1 MMKVTI
7 PNDLRNRILRRCSSG
22 RERSGFTMVE
32 IALCLAIIGFALVA
46 IVGVLP
52 YAMDVQKFNRLD
64 TIVLQDSTIFTDAI
78 RGGARS
84 MDDIANYVVAI
95 TNYPTFIFGG
105 KMAPQPPIGYVGPMT
120 GREIIGLLSTPKF
133 VPGAGPGRFTSN
145 YVVAIVRS
153 ISGPANE
160 KFPQK
165 NQIVQDLGLTYKLIS
180 EVVPCSFGNG
190 SWTNTSALHEL
201 RLTFRYP
208 YVIGR
213 GTLGP
218 GRQVFR
224 TTIGGLLRT
233 NEAPFYFFQ
242 PRTYSA
248 L

>member
-1 MMKVTI
+1 MKLTN
-7 PNDLRNRILRRCSSG
+7 PNDLRVRSDLRG
-22 RERSGFTMVE
+22 FPVGTQSGFTMVE
-32 IALCLAIIGFALVA
+32 IALCLGIIGFALVA

-52 YAMDVQKFNRLD
+52 FAMDVQKFNRLD

-78 RGGARS
+78 RGGARNL
-84 MDDIANYVVAI
+84 DDLANYVVAI
-95 TNYPTFIFGG
+95 TNYPTFIVGA
-105 KMAPQPPIGYVGPMT
+105 KRTPQPPIGIRSPNGK
-120 GREIIGLLSTPKF
+120 EIVGLLSTPKF
-133 VPGAGPGRFTSN
+133 IPGAGPGRYTSN

-153 ISGPANE
+153 ISGSANE
-160 KFPQK
+160 KPPQT
-165 NQIVQDLGLTYKLIS
+165 NSIVQDLGLTYTLTS
-180 EVVPCSFGNG
+180 EVVPCSFGTG
-190 SWTNTSALHEL
+190 DWTNNSALHEL

-224 TTIGGLLRT
+224 TAIGGLLST